1 MIPKYFHYISH
12 LKWLFFVI
20 GVYFV
25 STESIIRDEN
35 YLSGIGLGITLI
47 GIGFAIGSLSDI
59 EKLTKKEKKIVSNPK
74 RFKKETKSLFVGT
87 CLGLLASVFFFLIPF
102 INLSLYID
110 TTEGYTNLGYGTVAF
125 ALGMFLELKQ
135 LYEKRLIFKKQNEIS

>member
-1 MIPKYFHYISH
+1 MTPKYFHYISH
-12 LKWLFFVI
+12 LKWLFFII
-20 GVYFV
+20 GVYFA
-25 STESIIRDEN
+25 SSASITRAEN

-74 RFKKETKSLFVGT
+74 RFKKETKSLFAGT
-87 CLGLLASVFFFLIPF
+87 CLGLLASVFFFSIPF
-102 INLSLYID
+102 INQSLSKDI
-110 TTEGYTNLGYGTVAF
+110 TEGYANLGYGTVAF

-135 LYEKRLIFKKQNEIS
+135 LYEKRLIFKKQNEIL